1 MTNQDTTGW
10 LREVIKTAA
19 RKELKQEPRSVAIR
33 RIETKTLKSAVP
45 KPAYKVWA
53 NVKLGKS
60 SYEVILNIGED
71 GSYGGFRVIG

>member
-1 MTNQDTTGW
+1 MTNHDSTGW
-10 LREVIKTAA
+10 LYEVIKKAA
-19 RKELKQEPRSVAIR
+19 RKELKREPKSVAIR
-33 RIETKTLKSAVP
+33 RIETKTLTSAIP

-60 SYEVILNIGED
+60 SYEIILNIGED